1 MAARHA
7 LPAAI
12 VLIALAA
19 PAAALLGGDP
29 RGPSADSPE
38 RRVDPIRAT
47 SPWAGVGALETG
59 SGLFTAT
66 LIDRRHALTAA
77 HVVDN
82 QPASGLRLV
91 LNVGEPRSHRIGIAK
106 VTLHPGYR
114 SLLGKH
120 LHDDLAV
127 LRLEQPAP
135 EGIPVYPLLHAQIVA
150 GTTLKLVSYGSGGD
164 GIRGTTVP
172 ARAHVRR
179 TGLNAADR
187 LGERDAAGR
196 PRVYTFDFDGRTLAS
211 NSLGEGTLG
220 NRLEASL
227 GSGDSGSPAF
237 AYGPGGEWRLAG
249 INTFKWSPDPERD
262 ERFGGGG
269 GGVLLLAYRAWIED
283 VISR

>member
-1 MAARHA
+1 MQPQRAWAAT
-7 LPAAI
+7 L
-12 VLIALAA
+12 LLLALAA

-29 RGPSADSPE
+29 RAPSADRPE
-38 RRVDPIRAT
+38 RRVDPISAD

-66 LIDRRHALTAA
+66 LIDRHHALTAA

-82 QPASGLRLV
+82 RPASQLRLV
-91 LNVGEPRSHRIGIAK
+91 LNVEEAGSHRVGIAE
-106 VTLHPGYR
+106 VTLHPDYR
-114 SLLGKH
+114 SLRREKLR
-120 LHDDLAV
+120 DDLAV
-127 LRLEQPAP
+127 LRLERPIPQ
-135 EGIPVYPLLHAQIVA
+135 GIPVYPLLQAPIAV

-164 GIRGTTVP
+164 GIRGGTEP
-172 ARAHVRR
+172 PSAAIRR

-187 LGERDAAGR
+187 LSERDDAGR

-227 GSGDSGSPAF
+227 GGGDSGSPAF
-237 AYGPGGEWRLAG
+237 AYGPAGDWRLAG

-269 GGVLLLAYRAWIED
+269 GGVLLAAYREWIED
-283 VISR
+283 VVSR

>member
-1 MAARHA
+1 MAPWRA
-7 LPAAI
+7 LPAA
-12 VLIALAA
+12 LLLLALAA

-38 RRVDPIRAT
+38 RRVDPIRAD

-82 QPASGLRLV
+82 QPASRLRLV
-91 LNVGEPRSHRIGIAK
+91 LNVEAARSHRIGVAE
-106 VTLHPGYR
+106 VTLHPAYR
-114 SLLGKH
+114 SLRRKH
-120 LHDDLAV
+120 LRDDLAV
-127 LRLEQPAP
+127 LRLERPVP
-135 EGIPVYPLLHAQIVA
+135 EGIRVYPLLHTPIAA

-187 LGERDAAGR
+187 LSERDDAGR

-227 GSGDSGSPAF
+227 GGGDSGSPAF
-237 AYGPGGEWRLAG
+237 AYGPRGDWRLAG

-269 GGVLLLAYRAWIED
+269 GGVLLLAYREWIEG
-283 VISR
+283 VVSR